1 MFLISKFF
9 SFPLMYRRLFDSFGT
24 RASKLY
30 PSFIPNLD
38 PKHVVSPDVAALMKL
53 HGKWK

>member
-24 RASKLY
+24 HASKLY

-38 PKHVVSPDVAALMKL
+38 PKHVISPDVAALMKL